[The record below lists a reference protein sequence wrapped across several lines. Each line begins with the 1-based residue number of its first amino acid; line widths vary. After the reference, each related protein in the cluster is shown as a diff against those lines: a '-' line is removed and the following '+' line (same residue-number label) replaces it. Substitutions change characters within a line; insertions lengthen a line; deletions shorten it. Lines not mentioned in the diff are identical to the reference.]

1 MELTIPELTAVHIGL
16 LALALVVGLALGWV
30 FRGERSAKEKIAV
43 NAGWQD
49 QLDSRQAEQ
58 DRLAEQNKGLMEQIS
73 QYQNSHKESAGRAQ
87 ELSESLK
94 ESFER
99 RDELQR
105 QLGEF
110 RSKLESTVAQ
120 RDQLKAA
127 LEKQQALQQ
136 STASGLKEK
145 DDKIFHLSRE
155 LTSWQSRVPPLVEKF
170 QQRDKLA
177 RELEDELEQARNTLA
192 AYEEKLKSSQART
205 GEHTRIEPVDAG
217 SLDGLDAS
225 NEPHADTT
233 AAYTLSNLEDQIDNT
248 RDDVAQLDETPQPP
262 DVGVDD
268 KAGANDEL
276 IAADMFVDDDDR
288 RGDEAK
294 VAAVTRRLIE
304 EDAAAGETGTDDAVQ
319 ADADADA
326 DSHAGAGPT
335 TEDLA
340 DDVPDE
346 IPADAAGAVSGEE
359 AGDGFAG
366 DVPDTVAGNDTGT
379 DNENRD
385 DLKQIKGVGP
395 AIEKTLNELGIFS
408 FNQIAEMSEY
418 EIDRVAQRVKGF
430 RSRIYR
436 QNWIAQARDLHHQKI
451 NNRPS

>member
-73 QYQNSHKESAGRAQ
+73 QYQNSHKESAGRTK
-87 ELSESLK
+87 ELTESLK

-99 RDELQR
+99 RDDLQR

-110 RSKLESTVAQ
+110 RSKLEATVEQ
-120 RDQLKAA
+120 RDKLKAA

-145 DDKIFHLSRE
+145 DDKIFRLSRE

-177 RELEDELEQARNTLA
+177 RELEDELEQARKTIA
-192 AYEEKLKSSQART
+192 SYEETLKSNQART

-248 RDDVAQLDETPQPP
+248 RDDVAQLDDTPQPP

-268 KAGANDEL
+268 DAGANDEL
-276 IAADMFVDDDDR
+276 IAADMFIDDNDR
-288 RGDEAK
+288 RDDEASA
-294 VAAVTRRLIE
+294 AAVTRQIIE
-304 EDAAAGETGTDDAVQ
+304 EDTAAGETGADDALQ

-326 DSHAGAGPT
+326 DPDAGAGRTAEDFADVPGSLPG
-335 TEDLA
+335 EDAADDLA
-340 DDVPDE
+340 GETSGD
-346 IPADAAGAVSGEE
+346 IAGADSE
-359 AGDGFAG
+359 D
-366 DVPDTVAGNDTGT
+366 
-379 DNENRD
+379 RD
-385 DLKQIKGVGP
+385 DLQQIKGVGP
-395 AIEKTLNELGIFS
+395 AIEKTLNELGIYS
-408 FNQIAEMSEY
+408 FNQIAKMSEY

-436 QNWIAQARDLHHQKI
+436 QNWIGQARDLHHQKI
-451 NNRPS
+451 NHRP